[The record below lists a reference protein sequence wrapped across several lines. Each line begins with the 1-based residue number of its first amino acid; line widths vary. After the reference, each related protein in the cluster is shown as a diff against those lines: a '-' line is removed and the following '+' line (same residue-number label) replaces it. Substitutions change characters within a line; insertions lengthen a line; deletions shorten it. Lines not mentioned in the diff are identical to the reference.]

1 MLGKIKKRAAQLG
14 MFGVSKCI
22 FKKIHFS
29 ILSSIF
35 KFDKWHATAPY
46 ECRPYKSQ
54 VVDIGNS
61 LNVQRVVEIG
71 CGLGEIVARIS
82 VDERFGIDADPRVI
96 QAARFLFKDKVL
108 FSTASLEDAIYCLPN
123 APINDGLLLMIN
135 WIHNVKWEDLHN
147 VVSELIKKQSIKY
160 ILVDGILP
168 TMSGYQFQFSE
179 KNFRQWGTIEKT
191 FRAKDNV
198 RNFYLIRV
206 TK

>member
-1 MLGKIKKRAAQLG
+1 
-14 MFGVSKCI
+14 
-22 FKKIHFS
+22 
-29 ILSSIF
+29 
-35 KFDKWHATAPY
+35 
-46 ECRPYKSQ
+46 
-54 VVDIGNS
+54 
-61 LNVQRVVEIG
+61 
-71 CGLGEIVARIS
+71 
-82 VDERFGIDADPRVI
+82 
-96 QAARFLFKDKVL
+96 
-108 FSTASLEDAIYCLPN
+108 
-123 APINDGLLLMIN
+123 LLMIN

-168 TMSGYQFQFSE
+168 NMSGYQFQFSE